1 MKKHIIKEEWI
12 KLENDLA
19 EELLKADK
27 TERAS
32 KYTDV
37 YEKIYSMVSE
47 EKRDEM
53 SKNYLKGA
61 VEFNKYLKRIIGSKK
76 SILDLG
82 CGIGHL
88 STLIAKDGN
97 FVTGIDINRFHIK
110 EAKELYGNIDNL
122 QFFETSGVKLNFP
135 DNSFDF
141 VISTSVFEHIHPD
154 DVNVHLSEIRRVLK
168 DGGEYI
174 FTAITPYTRG
184 DISAHSKD
192 PKQKEKTGFHIN
204 CRTWEE
210 LKKLLENNQFISKTN
225 ILPWI
230 ITSYFNF
237 LIPISYKVFLEQKI
251 KVNRITVILFKLGEV
266 FIVANVKK

>member
-27 TERAS
+27 RERAS

-37 YEKIYSMVSE
+37 YEKIYSFVSD
-47 EKRDEM
+47 EKREEM
-53 SKNYLKGA
+53 SKNYLIGA
-61 VEFNKYLKRIIGSKK
+61 IEFNKFLKKTIGSKK
-76 SILDLG
+76 LILDLG
-82 CGIGHL
+82 CGFGHL
-88 STLIAKDGN
+88 SALLAKEGN
-97 FVTGIDINRFHIK
+97 YVTGIDINRFHIK
-110 EAKELYGNIDNL
+110 EAKEFYGNIKNL
-122 QFFETSGVKLNFP
+122 KFFKTMGVKLNFP

-154 DVNVHLSEIRRVLK
+154 DINIHLSEIRRVLK
-168 DGGEYI
+168 NGGEYI

-184 DISAHSKD
+184 DISAYSKD

-210 LKKLLENNQFISKTN
+210 LKKLLESNGLSAKTN
-225 ILPWI
+225 ILPWK
-230 ITSYFNF
+230 ITSYINF
-237 LIPISYKVFLEQKI
+237 LIPISYKVFLEKKI
-251 KVNRITVILFKLGEV
+251 RINRITVMLFKLGEV
-266 FIVANVKK
+266 FIAAKVKK